1 MKEPDVNGENIVRF
15 TTKELLVALEARVRR
30 LETRV
35 AAMYVII
42 PILTA
47 GATALLV
54 RGIVK

>member
-1 MKEPDVNGENIVRF
+1 MNGENIVRF
-15 TTKELLVALEARVRR
+15 TTKELLVSLEARVRR

-54 RGIVK
+54 RGIFK